1 MVGLLDKY
9 KAYPNELSGG
19 EQQRVAIARALVNRP
34 AILLCD
40 EPTGNL
46 DPANSAEIMKILN
59 QANKQ
64 GTTVLVVTHN
74 MEIVQQM
81 KKRTITMSEGKII
94 SDLEKVDI
102 SMKIRSIFYHLKQ
115 GFKNIYRNR
124 LFSLA
129 SIATIT
135 ACVFLF
141 GVFYSI
147 MMNFEYMVK
156 KAENEVCVTV
166 FFDEGLS
173 DTEIKK
179 LGDTISN
186 RVEVSSV
193 HYTSAEEAWNNF
205 KSEYFAAYPDLAEG
219 FKDNPLI
226 NSASYEVYLSDAG
239 MQGTLVTYLEN
250 LDGVRQVNRSEAT
263 ASGLS
268 SAAKLVGYVAIAVI
282 IILLA
287 VSIFL
292 ITNTIVIGITVRK
305 EEISIMKFIGATD
318 AFVNA
323 PFFVEGIAIGIIG
336 AIIPIVIFRYMYQNV
351 IAYVLNKFSI
361 LNNILAFLPVSE
373 VFRILTPVAIAL
385 GIGIGALGS
394 FFAVRKH
401 ANV

>member
-1 MVGLLDKY
+1 
-9 KAYPNELSGG
+9 
-19 EQQRVAIARALVNRP
+19 
-34 AILLCD
+34 
-40 EPTGNL
+40 
-46 DPANSAEIMKILN
+46 
-59 QANKQ
+59 
-64 GTTVLVVTHN
+64 
-74 MEIVQQM
+74 
-81 KKRTITMSEGKII
+81 
-94 SDLEKVDI
+94 
-102 SMKIRSIFYHLKQ
+102 MKIRSTFYHLKQ

-147 MMNFEYMVK
+147 VINFEYMIK
-156 KAENEVCVTV
+156 KAETEVCVTV
-166 FFDEGLS
+166 LFDEGLT

-186 RVEVSSV
+186 RVEVSSI
-193 HYTSAEEAWNNF
+193 HYTSAEEAWETF
-205 KSEYFAAYPDLAEG
+205 KADYFAEYPDLAEG
-219 FKDNPLI
+219 FKDNPLA
-226 NSASYEVYLSDAG
+226 NSASYEVYLSDAS
-239 MQGTLVTYLEN
+239 MQSTLVTYLEN
-250 LDGVRQVNRSEAT
+250 LDGIRQVNRSDAL
-263 ASGLS
+263 AGGLS
-268 SAAKLVGYVAIAVI
+268 SAAKLVGYVAVAVI
-282 IILLA
+282 VILLA

-336 AIIPIVIFRYMYQNV
+336 AAIPTVILRYMYQGV
-351 IAYVLNKFSI
+351 VEYVLGKFSI
-361 LNNILAFLPVSE
+361 LNNILAFLPVSD
-373 VFRILTPVAIAL
+373 VFRVLAPVAIVL
-385 GIGIGALGS
+385 GIGNGALGS